1 MTLLKVQGLEMS
13 FGGLRANWDISFQV
27 DEGELVGLIGPNGAG
42 KSTLFNCLA
51 GLYTPTDGKIYFRDQ
66 DVTGFKP
73 FDMAR
78 LGLARTFQVYVATG
92 DLNVIENIMVGA
104 FLRTG
109 SRLKARTKA
118 EGLMEKMN
126 LADVAG
132 ERLANLPVAAQ
143 KRVAMATA
151 LAIDPV
157 LLLLDEVAAGL
168 NPSEIEQ
175 MIEVIR
181 WVHKDLKVT
190 VILIEHVMELV
201 MKLSHRVMVLD
212 CGQLIAE
219 GTPSEIVQR
228 PEVIKAYL
236 GERYV
241 AEHRTGNSSGDETA

>member
-1 MTLLKVQGLEMS
+1 MPLLKVQSLEMS
-13 FGGLRANWDISFQV
+13 FGGLRANWDISFEV
-27 DEGELVGLIGPNGAG
+27 AEGELVGLIGPNGAG

-51 GLYTPTDGKIYFRDQ
+51 GLYTPTAGKISFRDQ

-73 FDMAR
+73 YDMAR

-92 DLNVIENIMVGA
+92 DLNVLENIMVGS
-104 FLRTG
+104 FLRTS
-109 SRLKARTKA
+109 SRLKTRAKA
-118 EGLMEKMN
+118 ESLMEKMN
-126 LADVAG
+126 LADLAG

-168 NPSEIEQ
+168 NPTEIDQ

-181 WVHKDLKVT
+181 WVHRDLKVT

-201 MKLSHRVMVLD
+201 MKLSQRVLVLD
-212 CGQLIAE
+212 SGQLIAE
-219 GTPSEIVQR
+219 GAPSDIVQR

-241 AEHRTGNSSGDETA
+241 AEHGGRKTTGVESV